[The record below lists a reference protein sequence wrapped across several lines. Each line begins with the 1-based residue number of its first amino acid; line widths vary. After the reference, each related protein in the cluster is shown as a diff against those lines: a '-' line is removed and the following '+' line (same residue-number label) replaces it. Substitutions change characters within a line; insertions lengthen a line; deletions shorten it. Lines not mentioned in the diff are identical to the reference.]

1 MRFAADLHLHSRYA
15 SAVSPAMTLENIA
28 RWAQRKGVDLLSTGD
43 CLQANWLQ
51 EIEATLEEDGPG
63 WFKLKPAVAEKVAA
77 TLPAVLRRE
86 LRFVLGTEVSC
97 APPGTPRLGGVH
109 CLIFFPSLDS
119 VRRFREKV
127 QPYGDL
133 TEGRPELALTPRQ
146 LLELVLA
153 HDPACHFAPAHV
165 FNPWY
170 SALGTV
176 SGGRTLD
183 EVFGDLAPRMLAV
196 ETGLTST
203 PAMCR
208 RVGSMDRHALFSCSD
223 AHSLENLGRECT
235 VLQIEPSYAAL
246 FAALWSGS
254 STQVIRTVK
263 FPLVR
268 TRYYLNRCGPCAES
282 FEGSTCPQCG
292 RPLVMGAR
300 DRLAVVAT
308 RESPQYPDNAP
319 PFTEFLPLHYLLAE
333 LTGHPQDGVQVRKLQ
348 ERMLATGSERYLLTE
363 ASSDEIEQV
372 SSPGVARAILAQR
385 AGKYDFTPPVK
396 KSKPVEEPVQQ
407 TGFDFGLG

>member
-15 SAVSPAMTLENIA
+15 KAVSPAMTLENIA

-43 CLQANWLQ
+43 CLQESWLN
-51 EIEATLEEDGPG
+51 EIETKLEEAGPG
-63 WFKLKPAVAEKVAA
+63 WFRLKSDIAQKISGA
-77 TLPAVLRRE
+77 LPAALRRDI
-86 LRFVLGTEVSC
+86 RFVLGTEVSC
-97 APPGTPRLGGVH
+97 APAGTPRLGGVH
-109 CLIFFPSLDS
+109 CLIFFPSLES

-133 TEGRPELALTPRQ
+133 AEGRPELALTPRQ

-165 FNPWY
+165 FNPWF

-176 SGGRTLD
+176 SGGRTMD

-208 RVGSMDRHALFSCSD
+208 RVGSLDRHALFSCSD

-235 VLQIEPSYAAL
+235 VLQIDPSYAAL

-254 STQVIRTVK
+254 SSQVIRTLK

-282 FEGSTCPQCG
+282 FEGTVCPQCG

-300 DRLAVVAT
+300 DRLEAVAT
-308 RESPQYPDNAP
+308 RPQPQYPDNAP

-333 LTGHPQDGVQVRKLQ
+333 LSGHPRDGVQVKQLH

-363 ASSDEIEQV
+363 ASTAEIEQV
-372 SSPGVARAILAQR
+372 SSPAVARAILAQR
-385 AGKYDFTPPVK
+385 AGTFNFTPPTK
-396 KSKPVEEPVQQ
+396 KSKPAEETVQQ
-407 TGFDFGLG
+407 TGFDFGG